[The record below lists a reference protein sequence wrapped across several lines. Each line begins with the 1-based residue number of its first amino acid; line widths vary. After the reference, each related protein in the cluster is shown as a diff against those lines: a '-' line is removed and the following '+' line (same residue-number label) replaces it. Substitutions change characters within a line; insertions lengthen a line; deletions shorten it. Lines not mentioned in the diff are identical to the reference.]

1 MKITRQ
7 RDPKTLKSYDCTDI
21 EDIRSIA
28 KKFTPTLDTVPI
40 PPQKPQPQ
48 PKIDP
53 EKEEDEEAHPA
64 VSREG

>member
-1 MKITRQ
+1 MIVH
-7 RDPKTLKSYDCTDI
+7 I